1 MGSAS
6 PQGRFHSILSQIAKL
21 GNFETAGNCATRNL
35 TRWFKPWMGGS
46 FQQCQTPCA
55 TASTPRPP
63 SSPNCVTAN
72 NVRSISLPELGV
84 LLLEGRARGAPSA
97 AQSRLWRVQALEYSV
112 YDPRRPTLAHRCMVS
127 TLDRSNDTTKLGP
140 ESVYEHTRAIRWTQI
155 QTRIRSTSDPVSCP
169 HGDSN
174 DGGAGSCP

>member
-1 MGSAS
+1 VAVSRPQVIAMG
-6 PQGRFHSILSQIAKL
+6 
-21 GNFETAGNCATRNL
+21 
-35 TRWFKPWMGGS
+35 W
-46 FQQCQTPCA
+46 
-55 TASTPRPP
+55 
-63 SSPNCVTAN
+63 
-72 NVRSISLPELGV
+72 RSGTISLPELGV

-155 QTRIRSTSDPVSCP
+155 QTRIRSTSDPISCP
-169 HGDSN
+169 MSTTMTAAADPVPSHAHPRLCMPNLQPARASR
-174 DGGAGSCP
+174 GSVRRHHPYTFSIS